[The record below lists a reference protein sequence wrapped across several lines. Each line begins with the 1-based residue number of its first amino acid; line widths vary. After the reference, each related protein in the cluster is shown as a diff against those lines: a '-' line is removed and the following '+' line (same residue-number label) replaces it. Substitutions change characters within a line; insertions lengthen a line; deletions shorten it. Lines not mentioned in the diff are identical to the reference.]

1 MKDTIELCYFRLE
14 EDLQNL
20 DISREAVQNIAQIDF
35 NFSDKYKINYAE
47 GVLKIIKNENY
58 IPNFYNLKENGNIS
72 NITAIIGKN
81 GSGKT
86 LLLQFIL
93 QILFTNDYRN
103 YDFILILRENG
114 TFKIYGQE
122 EMVKKIQIEDQ
133 EKYEIISYKKKETA
147 YSICKPVMDKIETIY
162 FSNILNVRNRKI
174 MSSKRNNHFINI
186 SLEEVLF
193 KNYGNSNRI
202 LNRNFINETY
212 IDERFLYPQNIQE
225 AKNKMT
231 TQNLSYLNENMIFNV
246 EELTMIPKCYNRMG
260 LFESSLD
267 NLRYFR
273 KEIIDK
279 NKKLVGPLYIEPEDT
294 EKQIYEKILDHI
306 INADLK
312 KKVFYTFQFIVID
325 KFFEELYNKVNIN
338 EIIEY
343 IKEKLKNIQDD
354 KPEKMFLEVLNMLEK
369 IEFNELQAVCK
380 NIYKETAI
388 GVYTNELKNL
398 FSKMKEKYMKTMEN
412 LKQIIY
418 EEENRVMCHELYS
431 KESNFEKK
439 TILKSFIPIVII
451 RKQQFG
457 KISKILDKDKN
468 ILNMF
473 NFEFKGLSAGEQ
485 AMLNIYSSFYEAIRE
500 VKTCKNLLIILDEP
514 ELYFHPEW
522 QRRFVYSI
530 VEFFNTYYP
539 EHNIQ
544 IIFTSNSPYVLSD
557 LKRDNVITLG
567 KQENERTFAGNI
579 VYLLL
584 DKYFMENTIGAFS
597 EEKIKDV
604 IQKIKKNKS
613 DENDIKVIEEIGED
627 LIRNNIK
634 EMRDR
639 YDKN

>member
-1 MKDTIELCYFRLE
+1 MKNQIELCYFRLE
-14 EDLQNL
+14 NIEQYEITKELIKNL
-20 DISREAVQNIAQIDF
+20 SNVDF
-35 NFSDKYKINYAE
+35 NFSDKYKISFKK
-47 GVLKIIKNENY
+47 GILKIVPNEEY
-58 IPNFYNLKENGNIS
+58 IPNFYNLEENENIC

-81 GSGKT
+81 GSGKSV
-86 LLLQFIL
+86 LLYFLT
-93 QILFTNDYRN
+93 QILFTNQYR
-103 YDFILILRENG
+103 YHDFILVFKDKN
-114 TFKIYGQE
+114 TFTIYG
-122 EMVKKIQIEDQ
+122 KKGMITDIQIDNGE
-133 EKYEIISYKKKETA
+133 EYNLEEFNGRETA
-147 YSICKPVMDKIETIY
+147 YSICKPIMDNMDTIY
-162 FSNILNVRNRKI
+162 FSNIVNIRNRQIIPTNK
-174 MSSKRNNHFINI
+174 SNHFINI
-186 SLEEVLF
+186 SLEEMLF

-202 LNRNFINETY
+202 LNRKFINETY

-231 TQNLSYLNENMIFNV
+231 IQNLSYLNENMIFNV

-312 KKVFYTFQFIVID
+312 EKVFYTFQFIVID

-369 IEFNELQAVCK
+369 IEFNELQEVCK

-388 GVYTNELKNL
+388 GAYTNELKNL

-412 LKQIIY
+412 LKQIVHK
-418 EEENRVMCHELYS
+418 EENRVMCRELYS

-439 TILKSFIPIVII
+439 TILKSFIPIISI
-451 RKQQFG
+451 PKQQFQN
-457 KISKILDKDKN
+457 ICNILKEDKN
-468 ILNMF
+468 ILDMF
-473 NFEFKGLSAGEQ
+473 NFEFKGLSSGEQ
-485 AMLNIYSSFYEAIRE
+485 AILNMYSSFYYAI
-500 VKTCKNLLIILDEP
+500 CKKEDSRNLLIIFDEP

-530 VEFFNTYYP
+530 VKFFNTYYP

>member
-1 MKDTIELCYFRLE
+1 MKNQIELCYFRLE
-14 EDLQNL
+14 NIEQYEITKELIKNL
-20 DISREAVQNIAQIDF
+20 SNVDF
-35 NFSDKYKINYAE
+35 NFSDKYKISFKK
-47 GVLKIIKNENY
+47 GILKIVPNEEY
-58 IPNFYNLKENGNIS
+58 IPNFYNLEENENIC

-81 GSGKT
+81 GSGKSV
-86 LLLQFIL
+86 LLYFLT
-93 QILFTNDYRN
+93 QILFTNQYR
-103 YDFILILRENG
+103 YHDFILVFKDKN
-114 TFKIYGQE
+114 TFTIYG
-122 EMVKKIQIEDQ
+122 KKGMITDIQIDNGE
-133 EKYEIISYKKKETA
+133 EYNLEEFNGRETA
-147 YSICKPVMDKIETIY
+147 YSICKPIMDNMDTIY
-162 FSNILNVRNRKI
+162 FSNIVNIRNRQIIPTNK
-174 MSSKRNNHFINI
+174 SNHFINI

-193 KNYGNSNRI
+193 KNYGNSNRL

-231 TQNLSYLNENMIFNV
+231 TQNLSYLNENMIFDV
-246 EELTMIPKCYNRMG
+246 ENLTMIPKCYNRMG

-273 KEIIDK
+273 EEIIDN